1 MSGIRSKRRWS
12 YLFVV
17 AVVLAAANFAL
28 GQQAISPYEASSH
41 VGEYSKVCGQV
52 ASTHF
57 ANRSRGAPTFI
68 NLDEPYPNQV
78 FTALIWVEDR
88 SKFGSPEERYADRE
102 ICVSGVIQ
110 VYRGIPEI
118 ILRNPSQVQITKTPR
133 KSPSRE

>member
-1 MSGIRSKRRWS
+1 MSGIRSKSRRS
-12 YLFVV
+12 FLFVV
-17 AVVLAAANFAL
+17 AVVLAAANCAL
-28 GQQAISPYEASSH
+28 GQRVISSYEARNH

-68 NLDEPYPNQV
+68 NLDRPYPNQV

-88 SKFGSPEERYADRE
+88 SKFGSPEERYSHRE

-110 VYRGIPEI
+110 LYRGIPEI
-118 ILRNPSQVQITKTPR
+118 ILRGPSQVQITKSPR
-133 KSPSRE
+133 